1 MRIDKGRL
9 FVISGPS
16 GAGKSTVISS
26 VIAGRE
32 DLQFSVSA
40 TTRAPRK
47 GEVDGV
53 NYHFVDRERFEQMI
67 KDGELLE
74 YVEYVDS
81 YYGTPIKPILQSLE
95 KGVNILLDIEVVGA
109 GNVRKVMPDAVM
121 IFLAPPSMEEL
132 ERRLRG
138 RGDVPEE
145 KIISRLE
152 RAKMEYREIPK
163 YDYIVINDNADDAAT
178 ELRSIILAE
187 QCRTSNR
194 LQFLSE

>member
-1 MRIDKGRL
+1 MRTDKGRL
-9 FVISGPS
+9 FVLSGPS
-16 GAGKSTVISS
+16 GAGKSTVINR
-26 VIAGRE
+26 VIAGRD

-53 NYHFVDRERFEQMI
+53 NYHFTDRAHFEQMI
-67 KDGELLE
+67 ENGELLE

-95 KGVNILLDIEVVGA
+95 KGVNILLDIEVIGA
-109 GNVRKVMPDAVM
+109 GNVRKAMPDAVM

-138 RGDVPEE
+138 RADVPEE

-152 RAKMEYREIPK
+152 RAKMECQEIPN
-163 YDYIVINDNADDAAT
+163 YDYLVINDNVDDAVN
-178 ELRSIILAE
+178 ELSAIILAE

-194 LQFLSE
+194 LHVLGE

>member
-16 GAGKSTVISS
+16 GAGKSTVISR
-26 VIAGRE
+26 VIADRE

-47 GEVDGV
+47 GEVDGE
-53 NYHFVDRERFEQMI
+53 NYHFVDRARFEQMI

-194 LQFLSE
+194 LQYLSE

>member
-16 GAGKSTVISS
+16 GAGKSTVISR
-26 VIAGRE
+26 VIADRE

-121 IFLAPPSMEEL
+121 IFLTPPSMEEL

-194 LQFLSE
+194 LQYLSE

>member
-16 GAGKSTVISS
+16 GAGKSTVISR
-26 VIAGRE
+26 VIADRE

-95 KGVNILLDIEVVGA
+95 KGVNILLDIEVIGA

-152 RAKMEYREIPK
+152 RAKMEYREISK

-194 LQFLSE
+194 LQYLSE

>member
-16 GAGKSTVISS
+16 GAGKSTVISR
-26 VIAGRE
+26 VIADRE

-95 KGVNILLDIEVVGA
+95 KGVNILLDIEVIGA

-121 IFLAPPSMEEL
+121 IFLAPPSMKEL

-194 LQFLSE
+194 LQYLSE

>member
-16 GAGKSTVISS
+16 GAGKSTVISR

-81 YYGTPIKPILQSLE
+81 YYGTRSS
-95 KGVNILLDIEVVGA
+95 
-109 GNVRKVMPDAVM
+109 
-121 IFLAPPSMEEL
+121 PSF
-132 ERRLRG
+132 
-138 RGDVPEE
+138 
-145 KIISRLE
+145 
-152 RAKMEYREIPK
+152 RA
-163 YDYIVINDNADDAAT
+163 
-178 ELRSIILAE
+178 
-187 QCRTSNR
+187 
-194 LQFLSE
+194 

>member
-16 GAGKSTVISS
+16 GAGKSTVISR
-26 VIAGRE
+26 VIADRE

-53 NYHFVDRERFEQMI
+53 NYHFVDRARFEQMI

-95 KGVNILLDIEVVGA
+95 KGVNILLDIEVIGA

-138 RGDVPEE
+138 RGDVAEE

-194 LQFLSE
+194 LQYLSE

>member
-16 GAGKSTVISS
+16 GAGKSTVISR
-26 VIAGRE
+26 VIADRE

-81 YYGTPIKPILQSLE
+81 
-95 KGVNILLDIEVVGA
+95 
-109 GNVRKVMPDAVM
+109 
-121 IFLAPPSMEEL
+121 
-132 ERRLRG
+132 
-138 RGDVPEE
+138 
-145 KIISRLE
+145 
-152 RAKMEYREIPK
+152 
-163 YDYIVINDNADDAAT
+163 
-178 ELRSIILAE
+178 
-187 QCRTSNR
+187 
-194 LQFLSE
+194 